1 MARKQP
7 PALIIA
13 GVVVGLGLLIAILAF
28 VARRQPSERVYHFP
42 FQIRLEDDRSQAWNG
57 GPATS
62 AQLQAPV
69 LFQHYQHAIDLKID
83 CIRCHHGQQAHSA
96 AEDLRCGRC
105 HTEPGLFQWRQ
116 EEAAAS
122 PSQPALE
129 APAAAEIEMPFRLRY
144 LGTAHHT
151 LCAGCH
157 QTENRLNPA
166 TRAPLTCR
174 GCHQEEKAAPGGLS
188 GLISRALGAYPGT
201 SHGARFN
208 QLDRGQ

>member
-7 PALIIA
+7 QALIIA
-13 GVVVGLGLLIAILAF
+13 GVVVGLGLLIAMLAF
-28 VARRQPSERVYHFP
+28 LSRRPGERVYEFP
-42 FQIRLEDDRSQAWNG
+42 FQIRLEDDRSQAWKG

-62 AQLQAPV
+62 ARLQASV
-69 LFQHYQHAIDLKID
+69 WFDHYQHAIDLKID

-116 EEAAAS
+116 EAAS
-122 PSQPALE
+122 QLALE
-129 APAAAEIEMPFRLRY
+129 APAAAELQMPFRLRY
-144 LGTAHHT
+144 LGTAHHS
-151 LCAGCH
+151 LCADCH
-157 QTENRLNPA
+157 QTENQLDPA

-174 GCHQEEKAAPGGLS
+174 GCHRDEKALTGGLS
-188 GLISRALGAYPGT
+188 GLILRALGAYPG
-201 SHGARFN
+201 SGHGGEI